1 MRNLKRAL
9 SLGLTA
15 AMISGLMVMGSSAA
29 SYADVADTDNVEA
42 IEVLEA
48 VGIMIGDENGNFNP
62 DQNVTRNEMAVIMS
76 NLMAYN
82 VATYSG
88 TSPFT
93 DVPSWAEPYVAAC
106 WTNGITA
113 GTSDT
118 TYGGDQTVTTAQA
131 ALMIM
136 KALGY
141 FQYSSD
147 FGSDWQLSTVSQGN
161 KIDLFNDVTSGV
173 KEAMTRNDVAQL
185 VLNGLESGTV
195 EAETSGSITVGDTTI
210 VSGVKYNYITSGQSY
225 AYAINPAL
233 ETNNDA
239 TTSSGSIVEL
249 GEKLYQGDLMK
260 KGGQDDFGRPAA
272 TWSYDNKEIG
282 TYADEADY
290 SYTKAISHKDLY
302 NTLGATAVGY
312 NWSVYYNGEDL
323 DSVKP
328 IKNKTDDYANTA
340 TGTLTEVFVDNV
352 DKTVTV
358 TMVDTFLAEVVRV
371 QENESDVTVTLNYL
385 SAPTNNAS
393 RTNTVTLEST
403 DLAVDDKVLVTTYE
417 DGNQYTVDSIVKA
430 DTVTGEVTAVKSRY
444 DQNGVEHGKYAVMDD
459 KQYDYVG
466 NTFANDLADTALD
479 DPTINAENTLYLDVY
494 GNMIAFEATKRNV
507 DYVYLDG
514 AIDALGGIN
523 ALATFADGTTSTIYV
538 DEVDGQEKPSKSDMH
553 METSDLLPYE
563 DGIYAY
569 EKQGDAY
576 QLITLTDANGAP
588 DSWTNRPHYDTTR
601 NVGQFDDGVS
611 ATSNP
616 GYYYAIKNG
625 TNAIQCTHKDAAGK
639 VTSTQNVVSLTAST
653 IFVDVDGGVIYT
665 GYTNVPTM
673 NDISF
678 FVVYNRQDN
687 ADVVFITDGADNS
700 TSDSFFYVTDAKP
713 VTTQKDGTYYYEY
726 SVMMNNEKTT
736 ITFKGTNKDSAKA
749 PIAKDV
755 LYKIDTITPDGYVK
769 SASVVGAF
777 GLNFSSS
784 SNVATYADNG
794 TLRVK
799 GDSNIPNCGNG
810 NLDNISGERIYA
822 YNKDTQFV
830 YIETKLDGS
839 NTVSK
844 TVGVGSANMINTSE
858 DKLTG
863 NNNVYVVAVD
873 DKDARTPVAT
883 LVYIVEPVE
892 NVDNGFSP
900 DFEVPAPA
908 VTLTELANISE
919 VEAEFKKGNNVIING
934 DWTAN
939 TDLRIPTGYV
949 LKVNGDL
956 GINGDD
962 QIKNSGK
969 LIVTGNLAVDA
980 AQGTLTGT
988 ISAGSMTLNGNT
1000 TINADVTLG
1009 GNLTAT
1015 NHDVI
1020 VSAGKTV
1027 LVDGDIN
1034 LGANGTMVNYGHV
1047 EWTGNVTAK
1056 SWTDVKDNSSKG
1068 GTMTVE
1074 TLTVGN
1080 GSDAGNVSVTALTAD
1095 KITLTKGNAVV
1106 SGDLD
1111 DKNGGGIT
1119 VTGSDESALT
1129 VSGDVKSNI
1138 SVKDVNLSA
1147 GTVDGA
1153 LTLDGTASAVVE
1165 SATSITNKG
1174 NGTVTTTDSSADV
1187 TVKDTE
1193 IKANVTYAGDT
1204 TLSGKSITVNDGVTV
1219 TANGDLTISSSMT
1232 LKGTLVINGK
1242 LTGLDKISGTN
1253 VEGKDKA
1260 TVVFG
1265 NGASAAAASGKFVDA
1280 NGLTVAADKLAGKTF
1295 VYNAEKQKFVCE
1307 DETSL
1312 GILANALQHTYN
1324 DAGKD
1329 DYRTQDIALDGNTVT
1344 ITLSEVVDEE
1354 APRTTLMNTTARF
1367 LGAIYYANKDKVTSI
1382 IWNGETYKW
1391 YAEGKSKGSNWTVNG
1406 DKTVTNPKE
1415 DSNTL
1420 IYHIFGTTAKETDG
1434 YEGDNELIGAVLP
1447 GTINLTID
1455 GQSVTIILK
1464 NATGT
1469 PNLGA

>member
-29 SYADVADTDNVEA
+29 SYADVTSEDNQEA

-48 VGIMIGDENGNFNP
+48 VGIMIGDENGDFNP
-62 DQNVTRNEMAVIMS
+62 DQNVTRNEMAVVMS
-76 NLMAYN
+76 NLMEYN
-82 VATYSG
+82 VASYKD

-553 METSDLLPYE
+553 METSDLQPYE

-892 NVDNGFSP
+892 NAVDDGFTP
-900 DFEVPAPA
+900 DMEVPAPA
-908 VTLTELANISE
+908 VTLTELAFVSE
-919 VEAEFKKGNNVIING
+919 VYDEFKAGNNVIING
-934 DWTAN
+934 DWATDAN
-939 TDLRIPTGYV
+939 LIIPTGFV

-956 GINGDD
+956 DTSAYTV
-962 QIKNSGK
+962 KNSGK
-969 LIVTGNLAVDA
+969 LIVTGNLKVA
-980 AQGTLTGT
+980 ATQDTLTGT

-1047 EWTGNVTAK
+1047 KWTGNVTAK
-1056 SWTDVKDNSSKG
+1056 SWKDVKDNSSVG
-1068 GTMTVE
+1068 GTMTVV
-1074 TLTVGN
+1074 TLIVGD

-1095 KITLTKGNAVV
+1095 TITLNKGNAAV
-1106 SGDLD
+1106 SGDLKS
-1111 DKNGGGIT
+1111 KNGAAIT
-1119 VTGSDESALT
+1119 VNGSDGSALN
-1129 VSGDVKSNI
+1129 VSGDVKN
-1138 SVKDVNLSA
+1138 SVYVTNVDLSA
-1147 GTVDGA
+1147 GTVSGD
-1153 LTLDGTASAVVE
+1153 LTLAGTADATVE
-1165 SATSITNKG
+1165 SATSITNNG
-1174 NGTVTTTDSSADV
+1174 TGTVTTTDSSADV
-1187 TVKDTE
+1187 TVKDTV

-1204 TLSGKSITVNDGVTV
+1204 TLSGQSITVNDGVTV
-1219 TANGDLTISSSMT
+1219 TANGDLTINNSMT

-1242 LTGLDKISGTN
+1242 VTGLAQISGTN
-1253 VEGKDKA
+1253 VPDKEKA

-1265 NGASAAAASGKFVDA
+1265 NGASAAAASDKFVDA

-1295 VYNAEKQKFVCE
+1295 VYDGSSKFVCK

-1312 GILANALQHTYN
+1312 SILANALQYAYQG
-1324 DAGKD
+1324 DGKG

-1344 ITLSEVVDEE
+1344 ITLSEVVDKE

-1367 LGAIYYANKDKVTSI
+1367 LGAIYYANKDNVTSI

-1391 YAEGKSKGSNWTVNG
+1391 NEAGSSKGSNWTVG
-1406 DKTVTNPKE
+1406 GAAVPAEKK

-1420 IYHIFGTTAKETDG
+1420 IYHLFGTTAEDQN
-1434 YEGDNELIGAVLP
+1434 DELIDPVLP
-1447 GTINLTID
+1447 DTINLTID